1 MSRMPALNEEVV
13 VMEGELYAKIKTAG
27 AVSHSR
33 KWVQRH
39 HVLTESG
46 TARWSAL
53 GKQLFALPHVPGRCM
68 FFYFTCSGKM
78 YTYLAPNDTEP
89 TGVHKLKGLI
99 VAEIGMAGVCPAS
112 HASFRGGG
120 VTAARL

>member
-46 TARWSAL
+46 TARWPAI
-53 GKQLFALPHVPGRCM
+53 GKQLCALRVYRDAICFLFQLLRENVHVFGAERYRADWCSQAEGAHCGRNRNGWCVS
-68 FFYFTCSGKM
+68 C
-78 YTYLAPNDTEP
+78 
-89 TGVHKLKGLI
+89 I
-99 VAEIGMAGVCPAS
+99 
-112 HASFRGGG
+112 
-120 VTAARL
+120 ARVVQ